1 MLNEACLG
9 GELWTRIR
17 EEGYFSNRDARFYTA
32 CVVEGIGYLHTYN
45 IVYRDLKVSFNRAKI
60 ILLMVSSLQTRV
72 KGKVWFCNATS
83 KKMLP
88 RLIF

>member
-17 EEGYFSNRDARFYTA
+17 EEGYFSNRDARFYAA

-45 IVYRDLKVSFNRAKI
+45 IVYRDLKVSLDLKKTYCNGSRERGCFRAD
-60 ILLMVSSLQTRV
+60 
-72 KGKVWFCNATS
+72 
-83 KKMLP
+83 
-88 RLIF
+88 